1 MNLDQA
7 SPMKLM
13 FVALG
18 VALTGFL
25 SFALFYSRQIFFVPH
40 VWTAVGKLVL
50 WLLLVLVM
58 VLVPLVLPREKAA
71 SARSSFAKNGLLIV
85 IGAALIGYFVS
96 VVFYSAVIAL
106 NSIGSEQRTQCFVL
120 SSEHSSAGVK
130 THAMKRVRLLV
141 EGDSEAMPRLVY
153 YKQALVD
160 LSSLRRGDK
169 FLLDVEDGLFGYTA
183 VGGVRPGDGCGRS
196 AASDEDRPHHH

>member
-1 MNLDQA
+1 MKLDQA

-13 FVALG
+13 FVAVG

-25 SFALFYSRQIFFVPH
+25 SFALFYVRQIFFVPH
-40 VWTAVGKLVL
+40 VWTTVGKLVL
-50 WLLLVLVM
+50 WLLVVVM
-58 VLVPLVLPREKAA
+58 VLVPLVLPRAKAA

-96 VVFYSAVIAL
+96 VVFYSAAITL
-106 NSIGSEQRTQCFVL
+106 NSIGSEKRSQCFVL
-120 SSEHSSAGVK
+120 NSEHSSAGVQ

-141 EGDSEAMPRLVY
+141 EGDSEAIPRLVY
-153 YKQALVD
+153 YKQAVVD

-169 FLLDVEDGLFGYTA
+169 FMLDVDDGLFGYTA

-196 AASDEDRPHHH
+196 AASDEDLLHHH